1 MVLKRYHELPA
12 DERDAFEA
20 ACARHGFVAEDFEI
34 SVEDGAGNA
43 QRSISIGR
51 VVGSQFEQYA
61 TADGVAWVALF
72 ERDLAGDVFGFPLA
86 D

>member
-1 MVLKRYHELPA
+1 MAQKRYHELPTG
-12 DERDAFEA
+12 ERDAFEA
-20 ACARHGFVAEDFEI
+20 ACARHGFVPEDFEV
-34 SVEDGAGNA
+34 SVQEHAANA
-43 QRSISIGR
+43 QRTISIGR

-61 TADGVAWVALF
+61 TADGIDWVALF

>member
-1 MVLKRYHELPA
+1 MVLKRYHELP
-12 DERDAFEA
+12 DEERDAFEA

-34 SVEDGAGNA
+34 GMEEHPAKA
-43 QRSISIGR
+43 QRIIRVGR

-61 TADGVAWVALF
+61 TADGIAWVASF
-72 ERDLAGDVFGFPLA
+72 ERDLTDDAFGFPLA